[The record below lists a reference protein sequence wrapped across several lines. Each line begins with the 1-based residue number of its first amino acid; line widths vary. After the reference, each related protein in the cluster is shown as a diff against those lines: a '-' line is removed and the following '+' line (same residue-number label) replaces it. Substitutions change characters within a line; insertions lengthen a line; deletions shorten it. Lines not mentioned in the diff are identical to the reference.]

1 MEALSNLNI
10 ARISEWILE
19 NECYNKIN
27 YVAVVF
33 TREKASPFNIK
44 RSVNTIHV
52 HALQERYSP
61 TEDKNID
68 FST

>member
-1 MEALSNLNI
+1 MEALRNLNI

-19 NECYNKIN
+19 NKCYNSR
-27 YVAVVF
+27 F

>member
-1 MEALSNLNI
+1 MNVTTKLI
-10 ARISEWILE
+10 
-19 NECYNKIN
+19 
-27 YVAVVF
+27 YVVVIF